1 MKHSVVEP
9 IVTKKQGSG
18 GESDVPMKNRK
29 LIKKLLTTMVVN
41 RIVRKRRRTICNF

>member
-1 MKHSVVEP
+1 MEEL

-29 LIKKLLTTMVVN
+29 LIKKATHYHGS
-41 RIVRKRRRTICNF
+41 